1 MDRPVRRRR
10 GVRLGSVL
18 LAAIAIPLMLLTLFS
33 LERFALLPDDLN
45 AGISATGQILIQL
58 VTIVGAIAVVI
69 GIFNLC
75 GVHLRNLRKFPNGLY
90 SLLTLL
96 SLALVI
102 VLRILERLGI
112 LRVEGSDAPLVTMT
126 IMDAVQVVVESAL
139 AGLLFFFLVYAAYRM
154 LRRGVTF
161 WNVLFL
167 AALVIVLV
175 GYSPLTGMEFL
186 STIRSWV
193 LNVPVSAGTRGLL
206 IGIAIGTVTV
216 GVRLLI
222 GQDRTFRE

>member
-1 MDRPVRRRR
+1 
-10 GVRLGSVL
+10 
-18 LAAIAIPLMLLTLFS
+18 MLLTLFS